1 MNKNLNKF
9 IFLQIILL
17 LLSPVLFG
25 QSQDKALLWKVS
37 GNGLTEPSYIFG
49 TYHLL
54 GEKFLAAVPEA
65 DAPFKNAKG
74 IVVETVIDSSKLLS
88 ISMMAIMRDNKISNL
103 LSPEDFKLVEG
114 ELYKLSGLNLKSLDM
129 FKPAQINAMLV
140 LFQSQKL
147 NEKTLAQYSGL
158 PLDIYFASTAKK
170 LGKPVTQLET
180 LEAQMKMLLDHF
192 PVEEQAR
199 QLVEYVKQNDMISKA
214 HVEMLQL
221 YMKRDLPGLLK
232 MMESIPEELSGNSDY
247 LLKDR
252 NVNWVKTLP
261 TVMKAGSQFIAVGA
275 GHLPGKD
282 GLLELLKQ
290 AGYRVD
296 PVVK

>member
-1 MNKNLNKF
+1 MHKNLNKF
-9 IFLQIILL
+9 ISLQIILL
-17 LLSPVLFG
+17 LLSTTLFG
-25 QSQDKALLWKVS
+25 QNLDKALLWKVS

-54 GEKFLAAVPEA
+54 GEKFLAEVPEI

-88 ISMMAIMRDNKISNL
+88 ISMMAVMRDNKISNL
-103 LSPEDFKLVEG
+103 LSAEDFKLVET

-147 NEKTLAQYSGL
+147 NEKILSQYTGL
-158 PLDIYFASTAKK
+158 PLDIHFASTAKK
-170 LGKPVTQLET
+170 LSKPVTQLET

-199 QLVEYVKQNDMISKA
+199 QLAEYVKRNDMISKA
-214 HVEMLQL
+214 HVDMLQL

-232 MMESIPEELSGNSDY
+232 MMESIPEELSGNSDF

-252 NVNWVKTLP
+252 NVKWVKTLP
-261 TVMKAGSQFIAVGA
+261 DVMRSGSQFIAVGA

-282 GLLELLKQ
+282 GLIALLQQ